1 MKNDTKPS
9 AQDIARWESIKQ
21 NMLDR
26 ADVVSGFADDEREAL
41 NELRWASLSISDDAF
56 YLNDFDY
63 SDVTEF
69 CRAAEF
75 LCEEYGWNTSENE
88 DKRDIGKKS
97 LTLAEALRGDAGDG
111 PRLSFG
117 QAKDFGGIY
126 PRITG
131 LLNTKPNKYQMERFT
146 EHGITW
152 EGEVDEH

>member
-1 MKNDTKPS
+1 MTNDTKPS

-21 NMLDR
+21 SMLDR

-41 NELRWASLSISDDAF
+41 DELRWTSMSLSEDVS
-56 YLNDFDY
+56 YLMDFGY
-63 SDVTEF
+63 SDVIEF

-75 LCEEYGWNTSENE
+75 LCEEYSWNTSESE

-97 LTLAEALRGDAGDG
+97 LALAEALRCDAGDG
-111 PRLSFG
+111 PRLSFS

-131 LLNTKPNKYQMERFT
+131 LMNTKPNKYQMERFA